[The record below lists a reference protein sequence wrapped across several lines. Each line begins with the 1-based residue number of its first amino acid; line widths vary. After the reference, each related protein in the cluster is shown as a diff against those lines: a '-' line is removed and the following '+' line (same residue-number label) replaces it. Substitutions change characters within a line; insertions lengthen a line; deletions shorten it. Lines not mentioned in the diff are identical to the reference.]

1 MNPLDDDRLYR
12 DPQLTDFYDLENGWA
27 PDTEYCRALAA
38 AATSVLDL
46 GCGTGLLAAALSD
59 GRRVMG
65 VDPAA
70 AMLDVA
76 RARPG
81 GDKVTWVEA
90 DARLFRSDQR
100 FDLVVMT
107 GHAFQCLLT
116 DDDQLALLRTIA
128 HHLSPTGRFIFD
140 SRNPAVEEWREWV
153 PADSQRTVTHPRFG
167 AVTAWNDVAEDPA
180 TGIVTYQSFYRIAA
194 TGQTL
199 SAPSRIR
206 FAPKDVIARYIA
218 EAGLVVDQWLGD
230 WQGGPWHENAKEI
243 IPVGRLA
250 R

>member
-1 MNPLDDDRLYR
+1 MNPLDNDRLYR

-38 AATSVLDL
+38 EAASVLDL
-46 GCGTGLLAAALSD
+46 GCGTGLLAAALAE

-65 VDPAA
+65 VDPAG

-90 DARLFRSDQR
+90 DARGFRADQR

-116 DDDQLALLRTIA
+116 DDDQLALLKTIA
-128 HHLSPTGRFIFD
+128 HHLAPAGRFIFD
-140 SRNPAVEEWREWV
+140 SRNPAKEEWREWV
-153 PADSQRTVTHPRFG
+153 PADSQRVVTHPRFG

-180 TGIVTYQSFYRIAA
+180 TGIVTYQSFYRIEA
-194 TGQTL
+194 TGQLL

-206 FAPKDVIARYIA
+206 FAPKDTIARHIA
-218 EAGLVVDQWLGD
+218 AAGLVVDQWLGD
-230 WQGGPWHENAKEI
+230 WQGSPWHDGAKEI
-243 IPVGRLA
+243 IPLGRL